1 MQQAANAYSET
12 NKITMPP
19 RQLEASLL
27 IKSAT
32 LLQDLKDN
40 WEPSRDELLTALR
53 YNRRLWTIFVSS
65 VAQPDNPLPL
75 GIKNNVASLGAFILS
90 HTIEVEMEPA
100 PEKLVTLI
108 NINKEIAA
116 GLRDAA

>member
-1 MQQAANAYSET
+1 MQQAANAYSKT
-12 NKITMPP
+12 SKITMPP

-27 IKSAT
+27 IKSAI

-40 WEPSRDELLTALR
+40 WEPSKQELLTALR
-53 YNRRLWTIFVSS
+53 YNRRLWTVFISS
-65 VAQPDNPLPL
+65 VAKPDNPLPQE
-75 GIKNNVASLGAFILS
+75 IKNKVASIGAFILS

-116 GLRDAA
+116 GLRSTA

>member
-1 MQQAANAYSET
+1 MQKAANAYSET

-27 IKSAT
+27 IKSSAM
-32 LLQDLKDN
+32 LQDLIDDG
-40 WEPSRDELLTALR
+40 EPSKDDLLTALR
-53 YNRRLWTIFVSS
+53 YNRRLWTVFVSS
-65 VAQPDNPLPL
+65 VAQLENPLPL
-75 GIKNNVASLGAFILS
+75 EIKNNVASLGAFILR
-90 HTIEVEMEPA
+90 HTLEVEREPA

-116 GLRDAA
+116 GLRSAT

>member
-1 MQQAANAYSET
+1 MQKATNAYSKT
-12 NKITMPP
+12 SKITMPP

-40 WEPSRDELLTALR
+40 WEPSKQELLTALR
-53 YNRRLWTIFVSS
+53 YNRRLWTVFISS
-65 VAQPDNPLPL
+65 VAKPDNPLPQE
-75 GIKNNVASLGAFILS
+75 IKNKVASIGAFILS
-90 HTIEVEMEPA
+90 HTNEVEMEPA

-116 GLRDAA
+116 GLRSTA

>member
-1 MQQAANAYSET
+1 MQQAANAYSKT
-12 NKITMPP
+12 SKITMPP

-27 IKSAT
+27 IKSAI

-40 WEPSRDELLTALR
+40 WEPSKQELLTALR
-53 YNRRLWTIFVSS
+53 YNRRLWTVFISS
-65 VAQPDNPLPL
+65 VAKPDNPLPL
-75 GIKNNVASLGAFILS
+75 GIKNKVASIGAFILS

-116 GLRDAA
+116 GLRSTA

>member
-1 MQQAANAYSET
+1 MKKAANAYSKT
-12 NKITMPP
+12 SKITMPP

-27 IKSAT
+27 IKAAT

-40 WEPSRDELLTALR
+40 WEPSKQELLTALR
-53 YNRRLWTIFVSS
+53 YNRRLWTVFTSS

-75 GIKNNVASLGAFILS
+75 GLKNKVASLGVFILK

-116 GLRDAA
+116 GLRSAA

>member
-1 MQQAANAYSET
+1 MQQAANAYSKT
-12 NKITMPP
+12 SKITMPP

-27 IKSAT
+27 IKSAI

-40 WEPSRDELLTALR
+40 WEPSKQELLTALR
-53 YNRRLWTIFVSS
+53 YNRRLWTVFISS
-65 VAQPDNPLPL
+65 VAKPDNPLPQE
-75 GIKNNVASLGAFILS
+75 IKNKVASIGAFILS
-90 HTIEVEMEPA
+90 HSIEVEMEPA

-116 GLRDAA
+116 GLRSTA